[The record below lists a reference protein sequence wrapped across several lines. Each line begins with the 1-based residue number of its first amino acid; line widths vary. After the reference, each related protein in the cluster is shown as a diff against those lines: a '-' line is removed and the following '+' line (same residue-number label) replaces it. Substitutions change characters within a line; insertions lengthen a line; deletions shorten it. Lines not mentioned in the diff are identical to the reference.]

1 MKENFYLDDSKF
13 IIEEEFIFE
22 LVVDIIKFSVDVF
35 INEVIVFCDIIEI
48 KEEEIFLIVKEDIE
62 KVVIEK
68 LIEEVLKESCII
80 DVEEV
85 VFESD
90 IEIVLESVKEY
101 INIEIEK
108 LSQEMLVF
116 EVVVLYDI
124 LLKVIDE

>member
-68 LIEEVLKESCII
+68 LLEEVLKESRII

-90 IEIVLESVKEY
+90 IEIVVESVKEY

-108 LSQEMLVF
+108 LS
-116 EVVVLYDI
+116 
-124 LLKVIDE
+124 

>member
-35 INEVIVFCDIIEI
+35 INEVIVSCDIIEI

-68 LIEEVLKESCII
+68 LLEEVLKESCII

>member
-68 LIEEVLKESCII
+68 LLEEVLKESRII

-101 INIEIEK
+101 INVEIEK

>member
-68 LIEEVLKESCII
+68 LLEEVLKESCII

-101 INIEIEK
+101 INIEVEK

>member
-68 LIEEVLKESCII
+68 LLEEVLKESRII

-108 LSQEMLVF
+108 LSQKMLVF

>member
-13 IIEEEFIFE
+13 IFEEEFIFE

-68 LIEEVLKESCII
+68 LLEEVLKESRII

>member
-48 KEEEIFLIVKEDIE
+48 KEEEIFLIVKEEIE

-68 LIEEVLKESCII
+68 LLEEVLKESRII

>member
-13 IIEEEFIFE
+13 IIEEELIFE

-68 LIEEVLKESCII
+68 LLEEVLKESCII

>member
-68 LIEEVLKESCII
+68 LLEEVLKESCII

-108 LSQEMLVF
+108 LSQEMSVF

>member
-68 LIEEVLKESCII
+68 LLEEVLKESRII

-90 IEIVLESVKEY
+90 IEIVLESVKEQ

>member
-68 LIEEVLKESCII
+68 LLEEVLKESCII

-85 VFESD
+85 VFKSD

>member
-68 LIEEVLKESCII
+68 LLEEVLKESCII

-90 IEIVLESVKEY
+90 IEIVLESVKEQ

>member
-68 LIEEVLKESCII
+68 LLEEVLKESCII
-80 DVEEV
+80 VVEEV

>member
-68 LIEEVLKESCII
+68 LLEEVLKESRII

-90 IEIVLESVKEY
+90 IEIVLESFKEY

>member
-68 LIEEVLKESCII
+68 LLEEVLKESCII

-116 EVVVLYDI
+116 EVVVLYNI

>member
-48 KEEEIFLIVKEDIE
+48 KEEEIFLIVKEEIE

-68 LIEEVLKESCII
+68 LLEEVLKESCII

-108 LSQEMLVF
+108 LS
-116 EVVVLYDI
+116 
-124 LLKVIDE
+124 

>member
-62 KVVIEK
+62 KVVLEK
-68 LIEEVLKESCII
+68 LLEEVLKESRII

>member
-1 MKENFYLDDSKF
+1 MKGNFYLDDSKF

-68 LIEEVLKESCII
+68 LLEEVLKESRII

>member
-68 LIEEVLKESCII
+68 LLEEVLKESRII

-124 LLKVIDE
+124 ILKVIDE

>member
-48 KEEEIFLIVKEDIE
+48 KEEEIFLIVKEYIE

-68 LIEEVLKESCII
+68 LLEEVLKESRII

-108 LSQEMLVF
+108 LS
-116 EVVVLYDI
+116 
-124 LLKVIDE
+124 

>member
-68 LIEEVLKESCII
+68 LLEEVLKESRII

>member
-68 LIEEVLKESCII
+68 LLEEVLKESCII
-80 DVEEV
+80 DVKEV

>member
-68 LIEEVLKESCII
+68 LLEEVLKESCII

-108 LSQEMLVF
+108 LNQEMLVF

>member
-68 LIEEVLKESCII
+68 LLEEVLKESCII